1 MLICLTGLPGSG
13 KTVSAKIFK
22 VNGFKVIGM
31 SLGIKQLMKKQKIEI
46 NNKNLRNFSNELRKK
61 YGNEIVA
68 RLTVEKAK
76 TLLKKGEKQEV
87 KLLIDGIRSLQE
99 IEYFK
104 KLFKKIYV
112 IAIISNQKIRYNR
125 ISKRARKDDTK
136 SYKDFLW
143 RENKELK
150 WGLEETIE
158 SADILIFNN
167 STKKELK
174 NNIYSLIQKLK
185 D

>member
-1 MLICLTGLPGSG
+1 MIICLTGLPGSG

-22 VNGFKVIGM
+22 INGFKVIGM
-31 SLGIKQLMKKQKIEI
+31 SLEIKQLMKKQNIEI

-68 RLTVEKAK
+68 KLTVKRARAI
-76 TLLKKGEKQEV
+76 LKKGEKQKV
-87 KLLIDGIRSLQE
+87 KLLIEGIRSLQE
-99 IEYFK
+99 IRYFK

-112 IAIISNQKIRYNR
+112 IAVISNQKIRYER

-143 RENKELK
+143 REDKELK
-150 WGLEETIE
+150 WGVEDSIK

-174 NNIYSLIQKLK
+174 NNIYSLIQKLE

>member
-1 MLICLTGLPGSG
+1 MIICLTGLPGSG
-13 KTVSAKIFK
+13 KTVSAKLFK
-22 VNGFKVIGM
+22 ATGFKVIGM
-31 SLGIKQLMKKQKIEI
+31 SLEIKQLMKKQKIEI

-68 RLTVEKAK
+68 KLTVKRAK
-76 TLLKKGEKQEV
+76 TILKKEENQKI
-87 KLLIDGIRSLQE
+87 KLLIEGIRSLQE
-99 IEYFK
+99 IRYFK
-104 KLFKKIYV
+104 KLFKKIYIIAV
-112 IAIISNQKIRYNR
+112 ISDQKIRYDR

-143 RENKELK
+143 REDKELK
-150 WGLEETIE
+150 WGVADTIK

-167 STKKELK
+167 STKKDLK